1 MVFNPNRCAIEELQP
16 TDHKSVTI
24 YIYIYIYIYIFIYL
38 YIELDMFI
46 IKLIRKILIR
56 IITTI
61 MVVYINT
68 KRIILRHDLVNY
80 TKDFVINN
88 ISRKLM
94 IQY

>member
-16 TDHKSVTI
+16 TDHKSVT
-24 YIYIYIYIYIFIYL
+24 IYIYIYIFIYL